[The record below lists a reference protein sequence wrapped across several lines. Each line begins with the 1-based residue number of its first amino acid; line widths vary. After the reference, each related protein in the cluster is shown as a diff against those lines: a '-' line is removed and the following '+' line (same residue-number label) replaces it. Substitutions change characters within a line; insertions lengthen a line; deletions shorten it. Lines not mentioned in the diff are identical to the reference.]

1 MDSSTQTYARPE
13 AMGDVPGIC
22 ELRLTRAIVQYRDA
36 HEMDA
41 PGGRIED
48 IGLALVVEGRY
59 AASAEVIDLGSGRL
73 KVLDLSTE
81 LVVLDWV
88 YEPTLDH
95 VASLITATA
104 ATRDEGSLQQYSFKL
119 GIRILERV
127 GFGPLTRPTFL
138 RIGYRDI
145 CRDLDLHEGTS
156 IRFVLGPGR
165 LTRVHLDYDACALVF
180 KTAFGEPDGPLEH
193 ALSEAFPS
201 AEVCR
206 FDPVW
211 DTDSIE
217 YRVRLP
223 LPTTFVRADGPAEI
237 YSAITP
243 GFSYFAITVANSSS
257 GDAIADSSPTPEV
270 EPQVE
275 ANPTASPVAVT
286 PTATPD
292 SKIESVISP
301 TATTSRPMT
310 ELSGNLVSS
319 ERTPTPTAQVPG
331 RPTITDLTVGDRF
344 AVSTPELGQFIV
356 LDRINV
362 LVGELLRRK
371 TEDLQLWVFPQHIVA
386 DGVQQVRFAKP
397 HPGVKKQGVVGAPR
411 RLGHGQGRRPR

>member
-1 MDSSTQTYARPE
+1 MDPSTQTYARPE

-22 ELRLTRAIVQYRDA
+22 ELPLTRAIVQYRDI

-41 PGGRIED
+41 SGGRIED

-59 AASAEVIDLGSGRL
+59 AASAEAVDLGSGRV

-104 ATRDEGSLQQYSFKL
+104 ATRDESPLRQYSFKL
-119 GIRILERV
+119 GLRILERV

-156 IRFVLGPGR
+156 IRIVLGPGR

-180 KTAFGEPDGPLEH
+180 KTAFSEPDGPLEH

-201 AEVCR
+201 AGVSR
-206 FDPVW
+206 FDPMW
-211 DTDSIE
+211 DADSIE

-223 LPTTFVRADGPAEI
+223 LPTTFREVRTSLASMRRGLVSMMARFEPDRLRSVEHVVHAFGERETLGGLRVQE
-237 YSAITP
+237 SA
-243 GFSYFAITVANSSS
+243 
-257 GDAIADSSPTPEV
+257 
-270 EPQVE
+270 VE
-275 ANPTASPVAVT
+275 AVT
-286 PTATPD
+286 LARSATG
-292 SKIESVISP
+292 S
-301 TATTSRPMT
+301 
-310 ELSGNLVSS
+310 LV
-319 ERTPTPTAQVPG
+319 V
-331 RPTITDLTVGDRF
+331 
-344 AVSTPELGQFIV
+344 
-356 LDRINV
+356 
-362 LVGELLRRK
+362 
-371 TEDLQLWVFPQHIVA
+371 H
-386 DGVQQVRFAKP
+386 
-397 HPGVKKQGVVGAPR
+397 
-411 RLGHGQGRRPR
+411 